1 MGPRTPAAET
11 RGPRPAPPQPAGHG
25 LPAAPRPTQPAAPQ
39 PAGAPQPISADD
51 RAAEIMKVQRDI
63 ARRRRKR
70 LILLATRLTFFVL
83 LPTLLVSFYFY
94 RVATPMYA
102 THSEFI
108 IQKAESG
115 AGGAGGGLGGLLGGS
130 GFATVQESIT
140 VQAYPRKPRGDA
152 APR

>member
-1 MGPRTPAAET
+1 MRSSGHAARQT
-11 RGPRPAPPQPAGHG
+11 QPAPPK
-25 LPAAPRPTQPAAPQ
+25 

-108 IQKAESG
+108 IQKAESAWRRGRRGLAVSWAARLCHG
-115 AGGAGGGLGGLLGGS
+115 AGKHHGAGLS
-130 GFATVQESIT
+130 
-140 VQAYPRKPRGDA
+140 RKPRGDA
-152 APR
+152 APRRGTGLPGPLLAGRRSTR

>member
-1 MGPRTPAAET
+1 M
-11 RGPRPAPPQPAGHG
+11 
-25 LPAAPRPTQPAAPQ
+25 PQ
-39 PAGAPQPISADD
+39 PAGAPQPIGADD

-70 LILLATRLTFFVL
+70 LVLLATRLSFFVL

-115 AGGAGGGLGGLLGGS
+115 AAAGGGGLGGLLGGS

-140 VQAYPRKPRGDA
+140 VQAYLESREAMLRLDEELGFREPLLAGAYRSR
-152 APR
+152 